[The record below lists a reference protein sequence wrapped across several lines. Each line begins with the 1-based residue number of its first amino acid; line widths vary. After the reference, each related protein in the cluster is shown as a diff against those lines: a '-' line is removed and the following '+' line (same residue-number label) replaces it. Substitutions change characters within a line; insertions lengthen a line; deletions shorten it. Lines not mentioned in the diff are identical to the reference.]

1 MTSSA
6 ERPAP
11 LPRRLSDLLGMSI
24 RFDDGHEQDQVI
36 DVRLAPAEPVRGS
49 LQELVVEGFIVG
61 RPRPG
66 TLFGYDRHPDQGP
79 WIIRVLVRMLHS
91 HTGYL
96 EWGDVAQVDWQT
108 RTLTVTRNTLRELQP
123 GRSPRVHGRYR
134 GT

>member
-6 ERPAP
+6 ERPEP

-24 RFDDGHEQDQVI
+24 RFHGGHEQDQVI
-36 DVRLAPAEPVRGS
+36 DVRLAPAERVRGS

-79 WIIRVLVRMLHS
+79 WIIEVAAHRISRV
-91 HTGYL
+91 
-96 EWGDVAQVDWQT
+96 
-108 RTLTVTRNTLRELQP
+108 
-123 GRSPRVHGRYR
+123 GRCRAGRLANPHPHR
-134 GT
+134 